1 MQKIN
6 TYIPNKLKLI
16 TLYSSKMDSRTSGVE
31 APSGL
36 QSPTN
41 RASRSLFSQETLEL
55 TPGSQSSHGTVNTNV
70 YDTPTDPDRI
80 ALESVGGTPVVFSWY
95 AVRKSIYGRRIICES
110 WEDCEL
116 HVKVW
121 NYSRTEALIPS
132 CVEFAKFDHI
142 EDAVRFVYS

>member
-1 MQKIN
+1 
-6 TYIPNKLKLI
+6 
-16 TLYSSKMDSRTSGVE
+16 MDSRTSGVE
-31 APSGL
+31 APCGL
-36 QSPTN
+36 QSPTM

-55 TPGSQSSHGTVNTNV
+55 TPGSQSSHGTVHTNL
-70 YDTPTDPDRI
+70 YDPDRV
-80 ALESVGGTPVVFSWY
+80 ALESVGGTPAVFSWY
-95 AVRKSIYGRRIICES
+95 AIRKSIYGRRIICES